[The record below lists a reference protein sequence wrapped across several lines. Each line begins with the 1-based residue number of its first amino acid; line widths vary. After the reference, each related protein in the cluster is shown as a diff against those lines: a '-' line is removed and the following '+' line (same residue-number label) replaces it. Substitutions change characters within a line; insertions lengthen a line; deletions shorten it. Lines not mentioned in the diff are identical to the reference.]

1 RNPESSPQ
9 VDARW
14 RLHAMVG
21 EITVPRVRNTAA
33 SDVCAA
39 SAMQDE
45 NDGHRWR
52 RNPES
57 SPQVEPRWQV
67 IAMGGEMTVP
77 RVPNTAASDICAAS
91 AMQDENDRHRWRRN
105 PESSP
110 QVEPRWQVIAMGGEM
125 TGPRVP
131 NTAASDDGAAAAVQ
145 EERGRG
151 RRRRTQESPPGE
163 QPRR

>member
-1 RNPESSPQ
+1 TAS
-9 VDARW
+9 
-14 RLHAMVG
+14 L
-21 EITVPRVRNTAA
+21 AA
-33 SDVCAA
+33 SSVQRLKCR
-39 SAMQDE
+39 SHKFVLS
-45 NDGHRWR
+45 DGVGAVVRRSRRIVGKWFFFPTTLGKRRRGWR

-77 RVPNTAASDICAAS
+77 RVPNTAASEVCAAS

-125 TGPRVP
+125 TVPRVP
-131 NTAASDDGAAAAVQ
+131 NTAAS
-145 EERGRG
+145 
-151 RRRRTQESPPGE
+151 
-163 QPRR
+163 

>member
-1 RNPESSPQ
+1 
-9 VDARW
+9 
-14 RLHAMVG
+14 
-21 EITVPRVRNTAA
+21 
-33 SDVCAA
+33 
-39 SAMQDE
+39 E

-77 RVPNTAASDICAAS
+77 RVPNTAASGGGAGT
-91 AMQDENDRHRWRRN
+91 AMQDENDGHRWRRN

-125 TGPRVP
+125 TVRRDT
-131 NTAASDDGAAAAVQ
+131 NTAASDGCAASAMQ
-145 EERGRG
+145 DENDRHRW
-151 RRRRTQESPPGE
+151 RRNPESSP
-163 QPRR
+163 

>member
-1 RNPESSPQ
+1 
-9 VDARW
+9 
-14 RLHAMVG
+14 
-21 EITVPRVRNTAA
+21 PRVPNTAA

-67 IAMGGEMTVP
+67 IAMGGVMTAPRVTNTAASDGCAASAMQDENDGHRWRRNPESSPQVEPRWTVFAFAAVFRAP
-77 RVPNTAASDICAAS
+77 RVPNTAASDVCAAS

-110 QVEPRWQVIAMGGEM
+110 QVEPRWQVIAMG
-125 TGPRVP
+125 
-131 NTAASDDGAAAAVQ
+131 
-145 EERGRG
+145 
-151 RRRRTQESPPGE
+151 
-163 QPRR
+163 